1 MKLIYAI
8 VRDEDDSRVMGELN
22 RHGFKVTKLATTG
35 GFLRAGNTTLIC
47 GTEEEHVEEVI
58 GIVRE
63 ECVTR
68 KTVVT
73 GTAVAHH
80 GHERVPGH
88 TGHGGCGRC
97 HHLCAGCGALRRV

>member
-58 GIVRE
+58 GIIRE
-63 ECVTR
+63 ECQTR

-73 GTAVAHH
+73 NAVPTVGMNGYPAMPVTVDV
-80 GHERVPGH
+80 GGATIFVLDVERFERV
-88 TGHGGCGRC
+88 
-97 HHLCAGCGALRRV
+97 

>member
-47 GTEEEHVEEVI
+47 GTEDRAGACKRYSRAWHKRTGIALEWSEGAGHNANTDRPEIVNALIEELI
-58 GIVRE
+58 GRI
-63 ECVTR
+63 
-68 KTVVT
+68 
-73 GTAVAHH
+73 
-80 GHERVPGH
+80 
-88 TGHGGCGRC
+88 
-97 HHLCAGCGALRRV
+97 